1 MAPLAD
7 RAASRGGAPME
18 DEPLPALPFTVVPS
32 SLEVSSSNQGCETSS
47 GGGNSR
53 PSLAPHGSN
62 GTSDQPEARPS
73 NSIAIELHHYLQ
85 QNNLTVNCDPSVI
98 EGYIRFREQAA
109 RTAAQAMIQ
118 ASTAQAA
125 TVASAS
131 GQVAEARAHTAEA
144 IAGASIAATESA
156 AASRVQVIEAQATAL
171 VQGAQAEAERIG
183 TAAAARIR
191 EIESGAYQRVGQAET
206 VAQEA
211 QPQAAHVSA

>member
-1 MAPLAD
+1 MAAISD
-7 RAASRGGAPME
+7 RATSRDDAHME
-18 DEPLPALPFTVVPS
+18 DEPLHALPFTVVPS
-32 SLEVSSSNQGCETSS
+32 SLEVSSSNQGYETSS
-47 GGGNSR
+47 GGGSSR
-53 PSLAPHGSN
+53 PSLAPHGS
-62 GTSDQPEARPS
+62 GGALDYPEARPS
-73 NSIAIELHHYLQ
+73 NSVAAEFHHFLQ

-98 EGYIRFREQAA
+98 ESYIRFREQAA
-109 RTAAQAMIQ
+109 KTTAQAMIQ
-118 ASTAQAA
+118 ASAAQAA
-125 TVASAS
+125 TAASAS
-131 GQVAEARAHTAEA
+131 GQVAEARVQAAEA